1 MNATTDLSRRRF
13 LQVSAVAGGG
23 LLVGFS
29 LGSPAEAQTAPAT
42 TASGARFEPNAWI
55 RVASDGAVTIVCPR
69 NEMGQDVYNSLTMLV
84 TEELAVDPRR
94 VTVEQAPVNP
104 VYINKMLGGQI
115 TGGST
120 SVRDAWEPLRHAGAA
135 TRIVLVN
142 AAAAQWK
149 VSTTE
154 CRAENGYVVHGNQ
167 RLSYGELASA
177 AAKQAVPKNVPLK
190 PVNQFTVIGKPLPRL
205 DGADKARGRTVFGL
219 DVSQPGMLY
228 AALAPCPVLGG
239 KVASFDAGMA
249 EKRPGVRKVVNI
261 GDGVA
266 VVADHYWMAKSALAD
281 LKIQWD
287 EGPAAKLDT
296 AAIYAKLEGA
306 QSARFAVIKH
316 AGDPAK
322 VFAKSKPIE
331 ATYRAQML
339 AHATLE
345 PQNCLAR
352 VASDGGVDVWVS
364 TQFPQGAHGAAA
376 QAAGVKPEQVRIHS
390 QFIGGGFGRR
400 LDFDFVPQAVLIAKA
415 LPGTPVKLIWSR
427 EDDTTHDVYRP
438 PSVHLLRASL
448 DGSRVQA
455 FTHTMISPSISQ
467 RAFPLTVK
475 DGIDD
480 FMIEGVKNI
489 TYDIPNIDMRTI
501 IQEVGIKVGY
511 WRSVSNANNA
521 WAIESFVD
529 ELAHAARQDPLAF
542 RLAMLDKIPRQRAAL
557 ERVAREAGYSA
568 KPAKGRA
575 FGIASMECYD
585 TYVALVAELSGS
597 ADKVKLEKLTYV
609 ADCGVA
615 VHPDQAIAQLEGG
628 AVTGLINAIRSKV
641 TLKNGRVE
649 QTNFNNFPIPRMNE
663 VPPTR
668 IVLIANGEKPGGLGE
683 VGVPLVA
690 PAIANGVFALTGK
703 RIRSL
708 PLEDGGIRFV

>member
-1 MNATTDLSRRRF
+1 MKTTIDLARRRL
-13 LQVSAVAGGG
+13 LQVSALAGGG

-29 LGSPAEAQTAPAT
+29 LGSPAAAQTAPAKA
-42 TASGARFEPNAWI
+42 ASAARFEPNAWI

-69 NEMGQDVYNSLTMLV
+69 NEMGQDVYNSLIMLV
-84 TEELAVDPRR
+84 TEELAVDPRH

-104 VYINKMLGGQI
+104 AYVNKMLGAQI

-120 SVRDAWEPLRHAGAA
+120 SVRDAWEPLRRAGAA
-135 TRIVLVN
+135 TRIMLVN

-149 VSTTE
+149 VSATE
-154 CRAENGYVVHGNQ
+154 CRAENGYVVHGNR

-177 AAKQAVPKNVPLK
+177 AAQQAAPKNVPLK

-205 DGADKARGRTVFGL
+205 DGADKARGRTVYGL

-266 VVADHYWMAKSALAD
+266 VVADHYWMARSALPD

-287 EGPAAKLDT
+287 EGSAARLDT

-306 QSARFAVIKH
+306 QGARFAVIKH

-322 VFAKSKPIE
+322 VFARSKPIE
-331 ATYRAQML
+331 ASYRAQML

-352 VASDGGVDVWVS
+352 VGSDGGVDVWVS

-376 QAAGVKPEQVRIHS
+376 KAAGVKPEQVRIHP

-400 LDFDFVPQAVLIAKA
+400 LDVDFVPQAVSIAKA

-438 PSVHLLRASL
+438 PSVHVLRASL

-467 RAFPLTVK
+467 RMFPLTVK

-480 FMIEGVKNI
+480 FMIEGVKNL

-501 IQEVGIKVGY
+501 IQDIGINVGY

-542 RLAMLDKIPRQRAAL
+542 RVAMLEKMPRQRAAL
-557 ERVAREAGYSA
+557 ERAARDAGYSV

-585 TYVALVAELSGS
+585 TYVALVVELSGS
-597 ADKVKLEKLTYV
+597 ADKMKLEKLTYA
-609 ADCGVA
+609 ADCGIA
-615 VHPDQAIAQLEGG
+615 VHPDQAVAQLEGG
-628 AVTGLINAIRSKV
+628 AVTGLINTLRSKV

-663 VPPTR
+663 VPPIR

>member
-149 VSTTE
+149 VPATE

-306 QSARFAVIKH
+306 QGARFAVIKH

>member
-1 MNATTDLSRRRF
+1 MNATTDLSRRHF

-149 VSTTE
+149 VPATE

-266 VVADHYWMAKSALAD
+266 IVADHYWMAKSALAD

-306 QSARFAVIKH
+306 QGARFAVIKH

-352 VASDGGVDVWVS
+352 VGSAGGVDVWVS
-364 TQFPQGAHGAAA
+364 TQFPQGAQGAAA

-703 RIRSL
+703 RIRTL